1 MNAEIFV
8 MAQDHP
14 LWERTIRFAQG
25 CSWRAG
31 PYLAKMMRENRF
43 QPWER
48 VIAATVNGEPAGFC
62 TLTEHD
68 ELPDDAGF
76 RPFVGFVF
84 VDERFRG
91 FRLSERMIGAA
102 MRCAAALGY
111 EKIYLMSGEKGLYE
125 KYGFEKIGDYETVN
139 GTVDQLFVKAIA

>member
-14 LWERTIRFAQG
+14 LWERTIRFAEN

-48 VIAATVNGEPAGFC
+48 VIAAAVNGEIAGFC
-62 TLTEHD
+62 TLTERD
-68 ELPDDAGF
+68 ELPGDIAF

-91 FRLSERMIGAA
+91 CRLSERMIGAA
-102 MRCAAALGY
+102 MGYAKSLGF
-111 EKIYLMSGEKGLYE
+111 EKTYLMSGEKGLYE
-125 KYGFEKIGDYETVN
+125 KYGFEKLGDYETFN
-139 GTVDQLFVKAIA
+139 GTVDQLFVKANA